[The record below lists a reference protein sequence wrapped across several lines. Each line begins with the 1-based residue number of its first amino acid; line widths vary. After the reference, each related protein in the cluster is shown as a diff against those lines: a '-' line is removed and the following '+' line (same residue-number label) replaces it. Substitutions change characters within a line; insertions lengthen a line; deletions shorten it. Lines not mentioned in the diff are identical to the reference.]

1 MEPRALTSRFSRIAR
16 LAGAGAPH
24 SYRSEPSLQAIP
36 FDPPHGG
43 RLVENYVVDYA
54 LRSAGGAPYAS
65 SFAVYVYD
73 DAGRGLYLVK
83 EPYLTPEVAANVAE
97 AIDSLSTWLAPS
109 PVITVD
115 PLGYLFAELRRAG
128 FLDRHA
134 AEQEEEMKAVT
145 HYLMREILGYSLVD
159 PLLRDPELED
169 VSCEGPGRPVKV
181 WHKRHNARG
190 WLESNVVFRDQDE
203 LNSGVARL
211 VQRSGRSLSV
221 SSPVVDCVLPEGYR
235 LAATWGK
242 EVTSLGS
249 SFSIRKLR
257 ATPYTLTEL
266 VRAGTLDS
274 ALAAYLW
281 LLLELKGFVLIA
293 GVTASGKTT
302 LLNALATVLN
312 PSWKVL
318 SIEDTREITLP
329 QGGWKPLHTRYANGA
344 GNDVT
349 LFDLVKLSLRER
361 PDFVVLGESRGEEVQ
376 ALFQAAATG
385 TGCLTTFHASNTEG
399 LTTRL
404 TQPPLSVARSSVGL
418 IDAVVFMVRGSDGH
432 RFVQS
437 VVEPGMESGNEWKSL
452 FVHEEAAAE
461 LSASASLWRR
471 GQGFGYSA
479 KRISQEMQRRTAF
492 LDSLVGRGVAEY
504 DGLARELRA
513 FYAASGSSFSR
524 DQD

>member
-1 MEPRALTSRFSRIAR
+1 MSLVPRAWTSRFSGLAR
-16 LAGAGAPH
+16 LARPRRELGFAH
-24 SYRSEPSLQAIP
+24 SQGLDAQS

-43 RLVENYVVDYA
+43 RLIENYMVEYE
-54 LRSAGGAPYAS
+54 LRTPAGARYKS
-65 SFAVYVYD
+65 SFAVYIYD
-73 DAGRGLYLVK
+73 DRGKGLYLLK
-83 EPYLTPEVAANVAE
+83 EPYLTPEVSSTVAE
-97 AIDSLSTWLAPS
+97 AIDCLSTWLAPS
-109 PVITVD
+109 PVISVD
-115 PLGYLFAELRRAG
+115 PLGYLLAELRRAG
-128 FLDRHA
+128 YLVGSSAD
-134 AEQEEEMKAVT
+134 QKEEAKAVT

-181 WHKRHNARG
+181 WHKRYNSQG
-190 WLESNVVFRDQDE
+190 WLESNVVFHDQE
-203 LNSGVARL
+203 QLNSAVARL

-257 ATPYTLTEL
+257 ATPYTVSEL
-266 VRAGTLDS
+266 IRSGTID
-274 ALAAYLW
+274 AAVTAYLW
-281 LLLELKGFVLIA
+281 LLLEMKGFVMLA

-312 PSWKVL
+312 PNWKVI

-329 QGGWKPLHTRYANGA
+329 QGGWKPLHTRYTRRASGV
-344 GNDVT
+344 DVT

-385 TGCLTTFHASNTEG
+385 TGCLTTFHASNAEG
-399 LTTRL
+399 LTARL
-404 TQPPLSVARSSVGL
+404 TQPPLSISHASLGL
-418 IDAVVFMVRGSDGH
+418 IDAVVFMVRGNGGH

-437 VVEPGMESGNEWKSL
+437 VIEPIGEGPGLTWAGVYSRDG
-452 FVHEEAAAE
+452 ATAQRDG
-461 LSASASLWRR
+461 SASLGRR
-471 GQGFGYSA
+471 AEGFGHSS
-479 KRISQEMQRRTAF
+479 KRISSELERRTAF
-492 LDSLVGRGVAEY
+492 LDGLVGRGVSDYEA
-504 DGLARELRA
+504 LAKELRA
-513 FYAASGSSFSR
+513 FYAASALTF
-524 DQD
+524 

>member
-1 MEPRALTSRFSRIAR
+1 MERRAWTTRFSALAR
-16 LAGAGAPH
+16 LAAGRASAIRAAP
-24 SYRSEPSLQAIP
+24 SGLQAIP

-43 RLVENYVVDYA
+43 RLVENYVVDYE
-54 LRSAGGAPYAS
+54 LRSAGGAPYRS

-73 DAGRGLYLVK
+73 ERGRGMYLVK
-83 EPYLTPEVAANVAE
+83 EPYMRPEVAGTVAE
-97 AIDSLSTWLAPS
+97 AIGSLSTWLAPS
-109 PVITVD
+109 PVISVD

-128 FLDRHA
+128 YMEARSP
-134 AEQEEEMKAVT
+134 EQQEEEKAVT

-181 WHKRHNARG
+181 WHKRYNAHG
-190 WLESNVVFRDQDE
+190 WLESNVLFRDQDE
-203 LNSGVARL
+203 LNVVVARL
-211 VQRSGRSLSV
+211 VQRSNRSLSV

-257 ATPYTLTEL
+257 ATPYTISEL

-281 LLLELKGFVLIA
+281 LLLEMKGFVIIA

-302 LLNALATVLN
+302 LLNAVATVLN
-312 PSWKVL
+312 PNWKVL

-329 QGGWKPLHTRYANGA
+329 QGGWKPLHTRYAHGSI
-344 GNDVT
+344 GGDVT

-376 ALFQAAATG
+376 ALFQTAATG
-385 TGCLTTFHASNTEG
+385 TGCLTTFHASNPEG

-404 TQPPLSVARSSVGL
+404 TQPPLSVAQSSLGL
-418 IDAVVFMVRGSDGH
+418 IDAVVFMVRGQGGH

-437 VVEPGMESGNEWKSL
+437 VVEPAGDGASRTWNPVFARDGEGAQREG
-452 FVHEEAAAE
+452 
-461 LSASASLWRR
+461 SASLGRR
-471 GQGFGYSA
+471 GQGFGHSA
-479 KRISQEMQRRTAF
+479 KKISAELEKRSEF
-492 LDSLVGRGVAEY
+492 LDALVGRGVADY
-504 DGLARELRA
+504 DTLAKELRA
-513 FYAASGSSFSR
+513 FYATSALTF
-524 DQD
+524 

>member
-1 MEPRALTSRFSRIAR
+1 MQRCQAEIVGGIHVRP
-16 LAGAGAPH
+16 G
-24 SYRSEPSLQAIP
+24 LQTIP
-36 FDPPHGG
+36 FEPPHGG
-43 RLVENYVVDYA
+43 RLIENYVVEYE
-54 LRSAGGAPYAS
+54 LRSSGGAPYRS

-73 DAGRGLYLVK
+73 ERGKGMYLVK
-83 EPYLTPEVAANVAE
+83 EPYMRPEVAATVAE

-109 PVITVD
+109 PVISVD

-128 FLDRHA
+128 YLEERSP
-134 AEQEEEMKAVT
+134 EQQEEAKAVT

-181 WHKRHNARG
+181 WHKRYNSHG
-190 WLESNVVFRDQDE
+190 WLESNVLFREQEE
-203 LNSGVARL
+203 LNSIVARL
-211 VQRSGRSLSV
+211 VQRSHRSLSV

-257 ATPYTLTEL
+257 ATPYTVSEL
-266 VRAGTLDS
+266 IRSGTLES
-274 ALAAYLW
+274 RVAAYLW
-281 LLLELKGFVLIA
+281 LLLEMKGFVVIA

-312 PSWKVL
+312 PNWKVL

-344 GNDVT
+344 SGADVT

-385 TGCLTTFHASNTEG
+385 TGCLTTFHASNAEG

-404 TQPPLSVARSSVGL
+404 TQPPLSVAQTSLGL
-418 IDAVVFMVRGSDGH
+418 IDAVVFMVRGQGGV

-437 VVEPGMESGNEWKSL
+437 VIEPTGEGPSRSWGSV
-452 FVHEEAAAE
+452 FTREAQGPQLE
-461 LSASASLWRR
+461 GSASLGKR
-471 GQGFGYSA
+471 GQGFGHSA
-479 KRISQEMQRRTAF
+479 KRVSAELERRTAF
-492 LDSLVGRGVAEY
+492 LDSLVGRGVADYES
-504 DGLARELRA
+504 LARELRV
-513 FYAASGSSFSR
+513 FYAASALTF
-524 DQD
+524 

>member
-1 MEPRALTSRFSRIAR
+1 MAGGRRGLGYQTGPR
-16 LAGAGAPH
+16 
-24 SYRSEPSLQAIP
+24 LQGIP
-36 FDPPHGG
+36 FEPPRGG
-43 RLVENYVVDYA
+43 RLVENYVVDYE
-54 LRSAGGAPYAS
+54 LRSAGGAPYKS
-65 SFAVYVYD
+65 GFAVYVYD
-73 DAGRGLYLVK
+73 DRGKGLYFVK
-83 EPYLTPEVAANVAE
+83 EPYVKPDVAGTVAE

-109 PVITVD
+109 PVISID

-128 FLDRHA
+128 FLEGRSPDQ
-134 AEQEEEMKAVT
+134 QEELKAVT

-181 WHKRHNARG
+181 WHKRYNSHG
-190 WLESNVVFRDQDE
+190 WLESNVLFQDQE
-203 LNSGVARL
+203 ALNRVVARL

-235 LAATWGK
+235 LAATWGR
-242 EVTSLGS
+242 EVSSLGS

-257 ATPYTLTEL
+257 ATPYTVSEL
-266 VRAGTLDS
+266 IRAGTLDS

-281 LLLELKGFVLIA
+281 LLLEMKGFVIIA

-312 PSWKVL
+312 PNWKVL

-329 QGGWKPLHTRYANGA
+329 QGGWKPLHTRYSQGT
-344 GNDVT
+344 GGGDVT

-385 TGCLTTFHASNTEG
+385 TGCLTTFHASNPEG
-399 LTTRL
+399 LMTRL
-404 TQPPLSVARSSVGL
+404 TQPPLSVARSSLGL
-418 IDAVVFMVRGSDGH
+418 IDAVVFMVRGQGGQ

-437 VVEPGMESGNEWKSL
+437 VVEPAAGVDGEAWAGVFL
-452 FVHEEAAAE
+452 HEGEGVQPGG
-461 LSASASLWRR
+461 SASLGRR
-471 GQGFGYSA
+471 GQGFGHSA
-479 KRISQEMQRRTAF
+479 KKVSAELERRTAF
-492 LDSLVGRGVAEY
+492 LEALVGRGVADYES
-504 DGLARELRA
+504 LAKELRA
-513 FYAASGSSFSR
+513 FYATSALTF
-524 DQD
+524 

>member
-1 MEPRALTSRFSRIAR
+1 
-16 LAGAGAPH
+16 
-24 SYRSEPSLQAIP
+24 
-36 FDPPHGG
+36 
-43 RLVENYVVDYA
+43 VENYVVDYQ
-54 LRSAGGAPYAS
+54 LRSAGGAPYKS

-73 DAGRGLYLVK
+73 DRGKGLYLVK
-83 EPYLTPEVAANVAE
+83 EPYMGPDVAGTVAE

-109 PVITVD
+109 PIISVD

-128 FLDRHA
+128 YFQGRSP
-134 AEQEEEMKAVT
+134 EQQEEAKAVT
-145 HYLMREILGYSLVD
+145 HYLMREILGYSVVD

-181 WHKRHNARG
+181 WHKRYNSNG
-190 WLESNVVFRDQDE
+190 WLESNVLFRDPDE
-203 LNSGVARL
+203 LNRAVARL
-211 VQRSGRSLSV
+211 VQRSHRSLSV
-221 SSPVVDCVLPEGYR
+221 SSPVVDCMLPEGYR

-257 ATPYTLTEL
+257 ATPYTVSEL
-266 VRAGTLDS
+266 IRAGTRDS
-274 ALAAYLW
+274 GLAAYLW
-281 LLLELKGFVLIA
+281 LLLEMKGFVIIA

-302 LLNALATVLN
+302 LLNAVATVLN
-312 PSWKVL
+312 PNWKVL

-329 QGGWKPLHTRYANGA
+329 QSGWKPLHTRYAHGSGG

-385 TGCLTTFHASNTEG
+385 TGCITTFHASNVEG

-404 TQPPLSVARSSVGL
+404 TQPPLSVAQSSLGM
-418 IDAVVFMVRGSDGH
+418 IDAVVFMVKGPGGI

-437 VVEPGMESGNEWKSL
+437 VVEPAGEGAGRSWATVFLRDGSGAQREG
-452 FVHEEAAAE
+452 
-461 LSASASLWRR
+461 SASLGRR
-471 GQGFGYSA
+471 GEGFGHSA
-479 KRISQEMQRRTAF
+479 SRISAELERRTAF
-492 LDSLVGRGVAEY
+492 LDDLVGRGIADYES
-504 DGLARELRA
+504 LAGELRA
-513 FYAASGSSFSR
+513 FYAASALTF
-524 DQD
+524 

>member
-1 MEPRALTSRFSRIAR
+1 M
-16 LAGAGAPH
+16 
-24 SYRSEPSLQAIP
+24 
-36 FDPPHGG
+36 
-43 RLVENYVVDYA
+43 
-54 LRSAGGAPYAS
+54 
-65 SFAVYVYD
+65 
-73 DAGRGLYLVK
+73 K
-83 EPYLTPEVAANVAE
+83 EPYVRPEVAGTVAE

-109 PVITVD
+109 PVISVD

-128 FLDRHA
+128 YLGGRSP
-134 AEQEEEMKAVT
+134 EQQEEAKAVT

-181 WHKRHNARG
+181 WHKRYNSHG
-190 WLESNVVFRDQDE
+190 WLESNVLFRDQED
-203 LNSGVARL
+203 LNSVVARL

-257 ATPYTLTEL
+257 ATPYTVSEL
-266 VRAGTLDS
+266 IRAGTLDS
-274 ALAAYLW
+274 GLAAYLW
-281 LLLELKGFVLIA
+281 LLLEMKGFVIIA

-302 LLNALATVLN
+302 LLNAIATVLN
-312 PSWKVL
+312 PNWKVL

-329 QGGWKPLHTRYANGA
+329 QGGWKPLHTRYAHGTS
-344 GNDVT
+344 GGDVT

-385 TGCLTTFHASNTEG
+385 TGCLTTFHAPNPEG

-404 TQPPLSVARSSVGL
+404 TQPPLSVAQSSLGPDRRGRLHGQGAGRAPVRPERGRARMARRRAARGPASSCARARACSARARRASGGGGRASGTPPRRSPRSWRGGPRSWTRSWGGASRTTRRSPRSSGPSTRPRL
-418 IDAVVFMVRGSDGH
+418 
-432 RFVQS
+432 
-437 VVEPGMESGNEWKSL
+437 
-452 FVHEEAAAE
+452 
-461 LSASASLWRR
+461 
-471 GQGFGYSA
+471 
-479 KRISQEMQRRTAF
+479 
-492 LDSLVGRGVAEY
+492 
-504 DGLARELRA
+504 
-513 FYAASGSSFSR
+513 
-524 DQD
+524 